1 MSAYET
7 MWRVDGNGKPISV
20 KRTETI
26 QVSTVHFNVVLDEI
40 PHAFYGVE
48 IEDQE
53 GNTYHVVESE
63 DNIVG
68 QGCYVDYNNG
78 IITFAPEHGG
88 KIMTFTYNG
97 RGYKKVYSSRIAYDT
112 KSNRDAQALAEFEN
126 LKRQIMLLNSLVEKQ
141 QMQIDFLIDELEK
154 FID

>member
-63 DNIVG
+63 DNITG

-97 RGYKKVYSSRIAYDT
+97 RGYKKVYSSRDGCPSDRKI
-112 KSNRDAQALAEFEN
+112 NRREAGPERSGLAISVLFG
-126 LKRQIMLLNSLVEKQ
+126 RQCSGIKHCLGFRLLGSCPKP
-141 QMQIDFLIDELEK
+141 
-154 FID
+154 